1 MSKQDRLIYLPLG
14 GAGEIGMNMYLYG
27 YGPKDNERFILVDTG
42 VTFPDMDSTPGV
54 DLIMADPAYI
64 VERADRLDAV
74 IITHAHEDHIGAVA
88 LLHPQL
94 QAPIYCRKF
103 TAAIARNK
111 MERHGQNPDQVH
123 DVPVWPATIEVGPF
137 TLGFL
142 PIAHS
147 IPEASALVIDTP
159 AGRIVHSGDFKTD
172 PTPLVG
178 EPFDPELMADV
189 AKNGIKAL
197 VCDSTNVFSKDV
209 GRSEASISKD
219 IHALMK
225 TAKGMVFATTFGS
238 NVARLKTLAQA
249 ASDEGRS
256 VVVVGRAMDTM
267 IKTAFA
273 TGVMTDFP
281 PIVELEDAKG
291 IPREHMFVLATGSQ
305 GERRAATAGLARGK
319 YRGLEL
325 KKGDTFLFSS
335 KTIPGNE
342 NSVSYI
348 LNQMAE
354 KGVTVIDD
362 TDGRYHV
369 SGHANRPDL
378 EQMHALMKADV
389 VIPMHGQYRH
399 LREHAEVVQS
409 HGNKAVIVPNG
420 TMIDLTN
427 KPKIVDHIETGR
439 VYLDG
444 KPLIGALDGVVRER
458 LQMAL
463 RGHVVV
469 SLVLEDDGSL
479 IDGVWVETI
488 GLPDDRRVEGGLAGQ
503 LEKEIDSA
511 LRTAGKKT
519 RNSDEGIETLVSRT
533 SNRICK
539 DIVGKKPVCT
549 VLINRLVAE

>member
-1 MSKQDRLIYLPLG
+1 MSKKDRLIYLPLG

-27 YGPKDNERFILVDTG
+27 YGPKDNERYILVDVG

-54 DLIMADPAYI
+54 DLIMVDASYI
-64 VERADRLDAV
+64 IARADRLDGV
-74 IITHAHEDHIGAVA
+74 IITHAHEDHIGAVG
-88 LLHPQL
+88 LLYPQL
-94 QAPIYCRKF
+94 QAPIYARKF
-103 TAAIARNK
+103 TAAIATNK
-111 MERHGQNPDQVH
+111 MERAGQNPDMVNV
-123 DVPVWPATIEVGPF
+123 VPVWPAQVDIGPF
-137 TLGFL
+137 KVGFM
-142 PIAHS
+142 PISHS
-147 IPEASALVIDTP
+147 IPEASGLVIDTP

-178 EPFDPELMADV
+178 EPFDPDMMADI
-189 AKNGIKAL
+189 AKDGVKAL
-197 VCDSTNVFSKDV
+197 ICDSTNVFSKGV

-249 ASDEGRS
+249 ATDEGRS

-267 IKTAFA
+267 IKTSFA
-273 TGVMTDFP
+273 TGVLENFP
-281 PIVELEDAKG
+281 PIVELEDAG
-291 IPREHMFVLATGSQ
+291 DIPRSQMFVLATGSQ

-325 KKGDTFLFSS
+325 KDGDTFLFSS

-342 NSVSYI
+342 NSVAYI

-362 TDGRYHV
+362 SDGRYHV

-399 LREHAEVVQS
+399 LREHAELVQS
-409 HGNKAVIVPNG
+409 HGNKAVIVSNG

-427 KPKIVDHIETGR
+427 KPKVVDHIETGR
-439 VYLDG
+439 TYLDG
-444 KPLIGALDGVVRER
+444 KQLIGALDGIVRER
-458 LQMAL
+458 IQMAL

-469 SLVLEDDGSL
+469 SLVLEEDGSM

-488 GLPDDRRVEGGLAGQ
+488 GLPNDPRVSGGIDGQ
-503 LEKEIDSA
+503 LEEAIDKALASA
-511 LRTAGKKT
+511 NRKT
-519 RNSDEGIETLVSRT
+519 LNSDEGVETLVSRT

>member
-1 MSKQDRLIYLPLG
+1 MSKKDRLIYLPLG

-27 YGPKDNERFILVDTG
+27 YGPKDNERYILVDVG
-42 VTFPDMDSTPGV
+42 VAFPDMDSTPGV
-54 DLIMADPAYI
+54 DLIMADASYI
-64 VERADRLDAV
+64 IARADRLDGV
-74 IITHAHEDHIGAVA
+74 IITHAHEDHIGAVG
-88 LLHPQL
+88 LLYPQL
-94 QAPIYCRKF
+94 QAPIYARKF
-103 TAAIARNK
+103 TAAIATNK
-111 MERHGQNPDQVH
+111 MERAGQNPDMVH
-123 DVPVWPATIEVGPF
+123 VVPVWPAQVDIGPF
-137 TLGFL
+137 KVGFM
-142 PIAHS
+142 PISHS
-147 IPEASALVIDTP
+147 IPEASGLVIDTP
-159 AGRIVHSGDFKTD
+159 AGRVVHSGDFKTD

-178 EPFDPELMADV
+178 EPFDPKMMADI
-189 AKNGIKAL
+189 AKDGVKAL
-197 VCDSTNVFSKDV
+197 ICDSTNVFSKGV
-209 GRSEASISKD
+209 GRSEADISKD

-249 ASDEGRS
+249 ATDEGRS

-273 TGVMTDFP
+273 TGVLENFP
-281 PIVELEDAKG
+281 PIVELEDAG
-291 IPREHMFVLATGSQ
+291 NIPRNQMFVLATGSQ

-325 KKGDTFLFSS
+325 KDGDTFLFSS

-342 NSVSYI
+342 NSVAYI

-362 TDGRYHV
+362 SDGRYHV

-378 EQMHALMKADV
+378 EQMHALMKAEV

-399 LREHAEVVQS
+399 LREHAELVQS
-409 HGNKAVIVPNG
+409 HGNKAVIVSNG

-427 KPKIVDHIETGR
+427 KPKVVDHIETGR
-439 VYLDG
+439 TYLDG
-444 KPLIGALDGVVRER
+444 KQLIGALDGIVRER
-458 LQMAL
+458 IQMAL

-469 SLVLEDDGSL
+469 SLVLEEDGSM

-488 GLPDDRRVEGGLAGQ
+488 GLPNDPRVSGGIDGQ
-503 LEKEIDSA
+503 LEEAIDKA
-511 LRTAGKKT
+511 LATASRKT
-519 RNSDEGIETLVSRT
+519 LDSDEGVETLVGRT
-533 SNRICK
+533 SNHICK

>member
-1 MSKQDRLIYLPLG
+1 MSKKDRLIYLPLG

-27 YGPKDNERFILVDTG
+27 YGPKDNERYILVDVG

-54 DLIMADPAYI
+54 DLIMADASYI
-64 VERADRLDAV
+64 IARADRLDGI
-74 IITHAHEDHIGAVA
+74 IITHAHEDHIGAVG
-88 LLHPQL
+88 LLYPQL
-94 QAPIYCRKF
+94 KAPIYARKF
-103 TAAIARNK
+103 TALIATNK
-111 MERHGQNPDQVH
+111 MERAGQNPDLVNV
-123 DVPVWPATIEVGPF
+123 VPVWPAQVDIGPF
-137 TLGFL
+137 KVGFM
-142 PIAHS
+142 PVAHS
-147 IPEASALVIDTP
+147 IPEASGLVIDTP
-159 AGRIVHSGDFKTD
+159 AGRIVHTGDFKTD

-178 EPFDPELMADV
+178 EPFDPEMMAEI
-189 AKNGIKAL
+189 AKGGVKAL
-197 VCDSTNVFSKDV
+197 ICDSTNVFSKSV
-209 GRSEASISKD
+209 GRSEADISKD

-249 ASDEGRS
+249 ASNEGRS

-267 IKTAFA
+267 IKAAFA
-273 TGVMTDFP
+273 TGVLEDFP
-281 PIVELEDAKG
+281 PIVDLEDAG
-291 IPREHMFVLATGSQ
+291 DIPRNQMFVLATGSQ

-325 KKGDTFLFSS
+325 KDGDTFLFSS

-342 NSVSYI
+342 NSVAYI

-362 TDGRYHV
+362 SDGRYHV

-409 HGNKAVIVPNG
+409 HGNKAVIVANG

-427 KPKIVDHIETGR
+427 KPKVVDHIETGR
-439 VYLDG
+439 TYLDG
-444 KPLIGALDGVVRER
+444 KQLIGALDGIVRER
-458 LQMAL
+458 IQMAL

-469 SLVLEDDGSL
+469 SLVLEEDGSM

-488 GLPDDRRVEGGLAGQ
+488 GLPNDPRISGGIDGQ
-503 LEKEIDSA
+503 LEKAIDKA
-511 LRTAGKKT
+511 LSKANHKT
-519 RNSDEGIETLVSRT
+519 LNSDEAVEALVGRT
-533 SNRICK
+533 SNQVCK
-539 DIVGKKPVCT
+539 DLVGKKPVCT

>member
-1 MSKQDRLIYLPLG
+1 MSKKDRLIYLPLG

-27 YGPKDNERFILVDTG
+27 YGPKDNERYILVDVG
-42 VTFPDMDSTPGV
+42 VTFPDMDTSPGV
-54 DLIMADPAYI
+54 DLIMADASYI
-64 VERADRLDAV
+64 IARADRLDGI
-74 IITHAHEDHIGAVA
+74 IITHAHEDHIGAVG
-88 LLHPQL
+88 LLYPQL
-94 QAPIYCRKF
+94 QAPIYARKF
-103 TAAIARNK
+103 TAAIAVNK
-111 MERHGQNPDQVH
+111 MERAGQNPDMVNV
-123 DVPVWPATIEVGPF
+123 VPVWPAQIDIGPF
-137 TLGFL
+137 KVGFM

-147 IPEASALVIDTP
+147 IPEASGLVIDTP
-159 AGRIVHSGDFKTD
+159 AGRIVHTGDFKTD

-178 EPFDPELMADV
+178 EPFDPELMADI
-189 AKNGIKAL
+189 AKDGVKAL
-197 VCDSTNVFSKDV
+197 ICDSTNVFSKGV

-249 ASDEGRS
+249 ATNEGRS

-273 TGVMTDFP
+273 TGVMEDFP
-281 PIVELEDAKG
+281 PIVDLEDAG
-291 IPREHMFVLATGSQ
+291 NIPRNQMFVLATGSQ

-325 KKGDTFLFSS
+325 KDGDTFLFSS

-342 NSVSYI
+342 NSVAYI

-362 TDGRYHV
+362 SDGRYHV

-399 LREHAEVVQS
+399 LREHAEVVQA
-409 HGNKAVIVPNG
+409 HGNKAVIVANG

-427 KPKIVDHIETGR
+427 KPKVVDHIETGR
-439 VYLDG
+439 TYLDG
-444 KPLIGALDGVVRER
+444 KQLIGALDGIVRER
-458 LQMAL
+458 IQMAL

-469 SLVLEDDGSL
+469 SLVLEEDGSM

-488 GLPDDRRVEGGLAGQ
+488 GLPNDPRISGGVDGQ
-503 LEKEIDSA
+503 LEKAIDKA
-511 LRTAGKKT
+511 LSKANHKT
-519 RNSDEGIETLVSRT
+519 LNSDEAVETLVGRT
-533 SNRICK
+533 SNQVCK
-539 DIVGKKPVCT
+539 DLVGKKPVCT

>member
-1 MSKQDRLIYLPLG
+1 MSKKDRLIYLPLG

-27 YGPKDNERFILVDTG
+27 YGPKGKERYILVDLG

-54 DLIMADPAYI
+54 DLIMADASYI
-64 VERADRLDAV
+64 IDRADRLDGV
-74 IITHAHEDHIGAVA
+74 IITHAHEDHIGAVG
-88 LLHPQL
+88 LLFPQL
-94 QAPIYCRKF
+94 QAPIYTRKF
-103 TAAIARNK
+103 TAAIATNK
-111 MERHGQNPDQVH
+111 MERAGQDPDMVH
-123 DVPVWPATIEVGPF
+123 IVPVWPAQVDIGPF
-137 TLGFL
+137 KVGFI

-147 IPEASALVIDTP
+147 IPEASGLVIDTP
-159 AGRIVHSGDFKTD
+159 AGRIVHTGDFKTD

-178 EPFDPELMADV
+178 EPFDPVMLAEI
-189 AKNGIKAL
+189 AKGGVKAL
-197 VCDSTNVFSKDV
+197 VCDSTNVFSKGV
-209 GRSEASISKD
+209 GRSELSLTKD
-219 IHALMK
+219 INALMA

-249 ASDEGRS
+249 AHDQGRS

-267 IKTAFA
+267 IQTAFSA
-273 TGVMTDFP
+273 GVLENFP
-281 PIVELEDAKG
+281 PIVDLEDAG
-291 IPREHMFVLATGSQ
+291 DIPRDQMFVLATGSQ

-342 NSVSYI
+342 NSVAYI

-378 EQMHALMKADV
+378 EQMHNLIKADV

-399 LREHAEVVQS
+399 LREHAELVQS
-409 HGNKAVIVPNG
+409 NGNQALIAPNG
-420 TMIDLTN
+420 TMVDLTR
-427 KPKIVDHIETGR
+427 KAKIVEHIETGR
-439 VYLDG
+439 TYLDG
-444 KPLIGALDGVVRER
+444 KQLIGALDGIVRER

-469 SLVLEDDGSL
+469 SLVLEEDGSM

-488 GLPDDRRVEGGLAGQ
+488 GLPEDTRVSGGLVGQ
-503 LEKEIDSA
+503 LEEAIEKA
-511 LRTAGKKT
+511 LTVASNKT
-519 RNSDEGIETLVSRT
+519 LNSDEGVETLVGRI
-533 SNRICK
+533 SNQICK

-549 VLINRLVAE
+549 VLINRLVTE

>member
-1 MSKQDRLIYLPLG
+1 MSKKDRLIYLPLG

-27 YGPKDNERFILVDTG
+27 YGPKDNERYILVDVG

-54 DLIMADPAYI
+54 DLIMADASYI
-64 VERADRLDAV
+64 IARADRLDGV
-74 IITHAHEDHIGAVA
+74 IITHAHEDHIGAVGI
-88 LLHPQL
+88 LFPKL
-94 QAPIYCRKF
+94 QAPIYARKF
-103 TAAIARNK
+103 TAAIASNK
-111 MERHGQNPDQVH
+111 MERAGQNPDMVH
-123 DVPVWPATIEVGPF
+123 IVPVWPAQVEIGPF
-137 TLGFL
+137 KVGFL
-142 PIAHS
+142 PISHS

-159 AGRIVHSGDFKTD
+159 VGRVVHSGDFKVD
-172 PTPLVG
+172 ATPLVG

-189 AKNGIKAL
+189 AKDGIKAL
-197 VCDSTNVFSKDV
+197 ICDSTNVFSKSP
-209 GRSEASISKD
+209 GRSEASLAPD
-219 IHALMK
+219 INALMA

-249 ASDEGRS
+249 ATDQGRK

-273 TGVMTDFP
+273 TEVMTNFP
-281 PIVELEDAKG
+281 PIVDLEDANG
-291 IPREHMFVLATGSQ
+291 IPRGQMFVLATGSQ

-325 KKGDTFLFSS
+325 KEGDTFLFSS

-342 NSVSYI
+342 NSVAYI

-362 TDGRYHV
+362 TDGRYHA

-399 LREHAEVVQS
+399 LREHAELVQS
-409 HGNKAVIVPNG
+409 NGNKAMVVANG
-420 TMIDLTN
+420 TMLDLTG
-427 KPKIVDHIETGR
+427 KPKVVNHIETGR
-439 VYLDG
+439 TYLDG
-444 KPLIGALDGVVRER
+444 KQLIGALDGIVRER
-458 LQMAL
+458 VQMAL

-469 SLVLEDDGSL
+469 SLVLEEDGRM

-488 GLPDDRRVEGGLAGQ
+488 GLPDDERVSGGIAGQ
-503 LEKEIDSA
+503 LEKAIEKALSSA
-511 LRTAGKKT
+511 NRKT
-519 RNSDEGIETLVSRT
+519 LNSDEGIETLVSRT
-533 SNRICK
+533 SNHVCK
-539 DIVGKKPVCT
+539 DLVGKKPVCT

>member
-1 MSKQDRLIYLPLG
+1 M
-14 GAGEIGMNMYLYG
+14 
-27 YGPKDNERFILVDTG
+27 
-42 VTFPDMDSTPGV
+42 
-54 DLIMADPAYI
+54 
-64 VERADRLDAV
+64 
-74 IITHAHEDHIGAVA
+74 
-88 LLHPQL
+88 
-94 QAPIYCRKF
+94 PIS
-103 TAAIARNK
+103 
-111 MERHGQNPDQVH
+111 
-123 DVPVWPATIEVGPF
+123 
-137 TLGFL
+137 
-142 PIAHS
+142 HS
-147 IPEASALVIDTP
+147 IPEASGLVIDTP
-159 AGRIVHSGDFKTD
+159 AGRIVHTGDFKTD

-178 EPFDPELMADV
+178 EPFDPEMLADI
-189 AKNGIKAL
+189 AKDGVKAL
-197 VCDSTNVFSKDV
+197 ICDSTNVFSKSA
-209 GRSEASISKD
+209 GKSEASISKD

-267 IKTAFA
+267 IKASFA
-273 TGVMTDFP
+273 TGVLENFP
-281 PIVELEDAKG
+281 PIVELEDAG
-291 IPREHMFVLATGSQ
+291 DIPRNQMFVLATGSQ

-325 KKGDTFLFSS
+325 KDGDTFLFSS

-342 NSVSYI
+342 NSVAYI

-362 TDGRYHV
+362 SDGRYHV

-409 HGNKAVIVPNG
+409 HGNKAVIVANG

-427 KPKIVDHIETGR
+427 KPKVVDHIETGR
-439 VYLDG
+439 TYLDG
-444 KPLIGALDGVVRER
+444 KHLIGALDGIVRER
-458 LQMAL
+458 IQMAL

-469 SLVLEDDGSL
+469 SLVLEEDGSM

-488 GLPDDRRVEGGLAGQ
+488 GLPDDPHVSGGIAGQ
-503 LEKEIDSA
+503 LEKAIDKALASA
-511 LRTAGKKT
+511 NRKT
-519 RNSDEGIETLVSRT
+519 LNSDEGVETLVGRT
-533 SNRICK
+533 SNHVCK
-539 DIVGKKPVCT
+539 DSIGKKPVCT

>member
-1 MSKQDRLIYLPLG
+1 MNKKDRLIYLPLG

-27 YGPKDNERFILVDTG
+27 YGPKDNERYILVDLG
-42 VTFPDMDSTPGV
+42 VTFPDMDGTPGV
-54 DLIMADPAYI
+54 DLIMADASYI
-64 VERADRLDAV
+64 IARADRLDGV
-74 IITHAHEDHIGAVA
+74 IITHAHEDHIGAVG
-88 LLHPQL
+88 LLYPQL
-94 QAPIYCRKF
+94 QAPIYARKF
-103 TAAIARNK
+103 TAAIASNK
-111 MERHGQNPDQVH
+111 MDRAGQNPDMVH
-123 DVPVWPATIEVGPF
+123 VVPVWPAQIDIGPF
-137 TLGFL
+137 KVGFM

-147 IPEASALVIDTP
+147 IPEASGLVIDTP
-159 AGRIVHSGDFKTD
+159 AGRIVHTGDFKTD

-178 EPFDPELMADV
+178 EPFDPVMLADI
-189 AKNGIKAL
+189 AKDGVKAL
-197 VCDSTNVFSKDV
+197 VCDSTNIFSKDA
-209 GRSEASISKD
+209 GRSELSLKD
-219 IHALMK
+219 DINALMA

-249 ASDEGRS
+249 ASDQGRS

-267 IKTAFA
+267 IKNAFA
-273 TGVMTDFP
+273 TGVMDDFP
-281 PIVELEDAKG
+281 PIVDVEDSSN
-291 IPREHMFVLATGSQ
+291 IPRDQMFVLATGSQ

-362 TDGRYHV
+362 SDGRYHV

-378 EQMHALMKADV
+378 EQMHDLMKADV
-389 VIPMHGQYRH
+389 VIPMHGQFRH
-399 LREHAEVVQS
+399 LREHAELVQS
-409 HGNKAVIVPNG
+409 NGNKAVIAPNG
-420 TMIDLTN
+420 TMLDLTH
-427 KPKIVDHIETGR
+427 KPKIVEHIETGR
-439 VYLDG
+439 TYLDG
-444 KPLIGALDGVVRER
+444 KQLIGALDGIVRER
-458 LQMAL
+458 VQMAL

-469 SLVLEDDGSL
+469 SLVLEEDGSM

-488 GLPDDRRVEGGLAGQ
+488 GLPDDKRVSGGIVEQ
-503 LEKEIDSA
+503 LEKAIDKA
-511 LRTAGKKT
+511 LTKANSKT
-519 RNSDEGIETLVSRT
+519 LNNDESVETLVGRI
-533 SNRICK
+533 SNQVCK